1 MKKALILW
9 VQERISESKR
19 DLHKAKEEDMAKDRI
34 RQLEQTVR
42 EYETMLEKMLY
53 TDSEGFNL
61 P

>member
-9 VQERISESKR
+9 IQERILESKR
-19 DLHKAKEEDMAKDRI
+19 DLHKAKQEDMDKERI

-42 EYETMLEKMLY
+42 EYETMLEKLLY